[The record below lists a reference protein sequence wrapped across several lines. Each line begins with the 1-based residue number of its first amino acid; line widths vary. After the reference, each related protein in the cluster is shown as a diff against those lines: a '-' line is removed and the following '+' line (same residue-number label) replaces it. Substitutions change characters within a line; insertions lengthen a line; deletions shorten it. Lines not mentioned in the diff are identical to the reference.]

1 MSNKLLLNI
10 GFGNAVVKGE
20 VTAIIQP
27 NSAPIKRFVRQK
39 KEQGF
44 LIDSTMGKKLR
55 AVVVLKSG
63 YIVLSAI
70 TVSSLMTRLEGSES
84 E

>member
-10 GFGNAVVKGE
+10 GFGNAVVKSE

-39 KEQGF
+39 KDEGQ

-70 TVSSLMTRLEGSES
+70 TVSSLMTRLEGSDS